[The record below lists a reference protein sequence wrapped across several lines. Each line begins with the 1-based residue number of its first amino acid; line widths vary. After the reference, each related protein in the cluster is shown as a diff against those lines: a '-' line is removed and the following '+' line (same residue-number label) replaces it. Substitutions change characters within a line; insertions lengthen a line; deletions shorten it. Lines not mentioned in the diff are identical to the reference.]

1 MKTPEE
7 TMPPGF
13 ILFIGNAG
21 ALRLSPHK
29 LNAES

>member
-13 ILFIGNAG
+13 IFFTGNAD
-21 ALRLSPHK
+21 ALRLSPH
-29 LNAES
+29 